1 MGSRIGDTP
10 SNFREDVQ
18 IMVLSG
24 LDCRGA
30 TLLQIVTDHTGE
42 RDKDHQDGVAM
53 CSNTRDFGIGQ
64 GRGKLLWLPQSG

>member
-1 MGSRIGDTP
+1 MGRGIGDTP
-10 SNFREDVQ
+10 ANFREDGQ
-18 IMVLSG
+18 IMVLTG

-53 CSNTRDFGIGQ
+53 RINTRDFGIGP
-64 GRGKLLWLPQSG
+64 G